1 MHSPTLS
8 AVSPLS
14 PPPTTE
20 ERGDTGGQSI
30 QIDPHTCDTVGVV
43 TGVNKV
49 TRRLGPTKLTRRLGA
64 RLREARQSR
73 GLTQAAAAQ
82 LAKVTPQRWG
92 QIENGKFSNINK
104 LLDACNAINANFI
117 VDVQITE

>member
-14 PPPTTE
+14 SIPTME
-20 ERGDTGGQSI
+20 ERGGMGGHSSE
-30 QIDPHTCDTVGVV
+30 IDLHTCDTVGTV

-49 TRRLGPTKLTRRLGA
+49 TRRPTKLTRRLGA
-64 RLREARQSR
+64 RLREARQAR
-73 GLTQAAAAQ
+73 GLTQAAAAK
-82 LAKVTPQRWG
+82 LAKITPQRWE
-92 QIENGKFSNINK
+92 QMENGSVSNLNR
-104 LLDACNAINANFI
+104 LHAACEAINASLI